1 MGCEPEMTK
10 KKSKAA
16 APRKLNLPVGVP
28 PLTSLYMYISGSCNL
43 ACRHCWI
50 EPDYQADNKNGKFL
64 KLEHVK
70 KAIREAKPLGL
81 QSVKLTGGEPMIH
94 PRFREIVDYIES
106 QGIGIVLET
115 NGILIDNEIARFLK
129 SKKHVSFV
137 SVSLDGANAD
147 THERL
152 RGVKGSFRKAVCGI
166 QALVKAGFKPQV
178 ICTLHK
184 GNVAELEEVV
194 RLAARLRCGS
204 VKFNH
209 VQHMGRGDDFAAR
222 NGIKVKELIRL
233 FRKTEEK
240 YPPGSGIRVHFDIPV
255 AFSSIKKL
263 VSGSQ
268 SRCHVFNIL
277 GIIANG
283 DISLCGVGVTVPEL
297 VFGNLGRDRLK
308 AVWTGSPQLR
318 RMRRLVP
325 DKFEGICGRCLH
337 RLTCLGSCIANN
349 YHTGKKF
356 NAPYF
361 FCREA
366 AEKGI
371 FPSARAL

>member
-1 MGCEPEMTK
+1 MGCEHEMLK
-10 KKSKAA
+10 RKPKPAK
-16 APRKLNLPVGVP
+16 PRKLDLPAGVP

-43 ACRHCWI
+43 ACHHCWI

-64 KLEHVK
+64 KLEHIK
-70 KAIREAKPLGL
+70 KAIREARPLGL
-81 QSVKLTGGEPMIH
+81 QSVKLTGGEPTIH
-94 PRFREIVDYIES
+94 PRFREIVDLIES
-106 QGIGIVLET
+106 QGIGMILET
-115 NGILIDNEIARFLK
+115 NGILIDDEMARFLK
-129 SKKHVSFV
+129 SKKHLSFI
-137 SVSLDGANAD
+137 SVSLDGARTE
-147 THERL
+147 THDRL
-152 RGVKGSFRKAVCGI
+152 RGVKGSHRKAVAGI
-166 QALVKAGFKPQV
+166 KALVKAGFKPQV

-194 RLAARLRCGS
+194 RLAAKLGCGS

-222 NGIKVKELIRL
+222 NGFSAKELLGL
-233 FRKTEEK
+233 FRRTEEK
-240 YPPGSGIRVHFDIPV
+240 FPSGSGIRVHFDIPV
-255 AFSSIKKL
+255 AFSPIKKL
-263 VSGSQ
+263 VSGSM
-268 SRCHVFNIL
+268 SRCHVLNIL

-283 DISLCGVGVTVPEL
+283 DISLCGVGVTMPEL

-308 AVWTGSPQLR
+308 AVWTSSPQLR
-318 RMRRLVP
+318 KMRRLIP

-337 RLTCLGSCIANN
+337 RHTCLGSCIANN
-349 YHTGKKF
+349 YHSGKKF

-371 FPSARAL
+371 FPSARSL